1 MKPRR
6 KHIGPQTYT
15 WAHVMIASPT
25 EPTPADQRRHQ
36 VTRMYAGL
44 RAIEQDQAPSTDDW
58 RVCSDAVNLME
69 TLVGQGHV
77 QDGSGLL
84 MDAVKALAMAGR
96 RHVAGGAIRL
106 DGAGILAVRAV
117 LEDYAAALE
126 QLPHRTMVACHRET
140 ERRIAEIHAGH
151 RRPHDVEVMAL

>member
-1 MKPRR
+1 MKRKQIYPR
-6 KHIGPQTYT
+6 TYT
-15 WAHVMIASPT
+15 LLDVMSASPT
-25 EPTPADQRRHQ
+25 EPTPAPKRLHQ
-36 VTRMYAGL
+36 LTRMYAGL
-44 RAIEQDQAPSTDDW
+44 RAIEQEDAPATDDW

-69 TLVGQGHV
+69 TLVTQRHV
-77 QDGSGLL
+77 DDGSGLL
-84 MDAVKALAMAGR
+84 MDAITALALAGR

-106 DGAGILAVRAV
+106 DGPGILAVRSV

-151 RRPHDVEVMAL
+151 RRPHDVEVMAI